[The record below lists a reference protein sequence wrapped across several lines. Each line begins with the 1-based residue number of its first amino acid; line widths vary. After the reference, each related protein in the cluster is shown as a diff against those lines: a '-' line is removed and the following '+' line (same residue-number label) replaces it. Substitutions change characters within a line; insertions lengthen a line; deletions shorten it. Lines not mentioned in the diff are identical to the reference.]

1 MRERGRRSMFCL
13 LLEIF
18 IPQGL
23 FSMYK
28 QGSYLPSMSFYRDRA
43 CIRLA
48 SYFRP
53 TSKQGCHDAVVCGRL
68 QLLERIVLA
77 ASNVHT
83 LDACE
88 DKLY

>member
-1 MRERGRRSMFCL
+1 MFCL
-13 LLEIF
+13 LLEVF

-48 SYFRP
+48 SWIHP
-53 TSKQGCHDAVVCGRL
+53 TSKRDCHDA
-68 QLLERIVLA
+68 E
-77 ASNVHT
+77 
-83 LDACE
+83 
-88 DKLY
+88 

>member
-1 MRERGRRSMFCL
+1 MFCL
-13 LLEIF
+13 LLEVF

-48 SYFRP
+48 SWIHP
-53 TSKQGCHDAVVCGRL
+53 TSKQGCHDAVVCGQPQL
-68 QLLERIVLA
+68 QGHIGLA
-77 ASNVHT
+77 AGNVHT
-83 LDACE
+83 LGACGG
-88 DKLY
+88 KLC